1 MANVTKRKS
10 AGRPRGEAKYA
21 KNPFRANVIKH
32 TVSGTRMIYSSPTE
46 NDTFA
51 AVSRN
56 TGEDLGNLA
65 FGKRVKTDK
74 TQFMKLYADGVKM
87 FLGLKNPGIKVF
99 MLIYDILMSND
110 NYQADTVD
118 LVYNMLEDDI
128 RDKIGKTTFYKGI
141 KELKDVNFLA
151 PTLQE
156 GKFWINADYVFRG
169 DRLTLVNEY
178 IIADNEE
185 KLSNIT
191 PLETEMEEA
200 YKLELKEMNR
210 AAYEAANET
219 RLIIDKLDTKS

>member
-1 MANVTKRKS
+1 MANLVKKKS
-10 AGRPRGEAKYA
+10 AGRPKGEAKYA

-118 LVYNMLEDDI
+118 LVYNMLEDDV
-128 RDKIGKTTFYKGI
+128 RKKIGKTTFYKGI

-185 KLSNIT
+185 KLVSSYPT
-191 PLETEMEEA
+191 EKDMEDAYFRELEER
-200 YKLELKEMNR
+200 NR

-219 RLIIDKLDTKS
+219 RLIRDELDRR

>member
-200 YKLELKEMNR
+200 YKLEMKEMNR
-210 AAYEAANET
+210 VAYEAANET

>member
-200 YKLELKEMNR
+200 YKIEMKEMNR
-210 AAYEAANET
+210 VAYEAANET

>member
-1 MANVTKRKS
+1 MANIIKKKS
-10 AGRPRGEAKYA
+10 AGRPKGEAKYA

-51 AVSRN
+51 AVSRT

-99 MLIYDILMSND
+99 MLVYDILMSND

-118 LVYNMLEDDI
+118 LVYNMLDDSV
-128 RDKIGKTTFYKGI
+128 RDMIGKTTFYKGI

-178 IIADNEE
+178 ILSDNNQKLDSSASSNEE
-185 KLSNIT
+185 
-191 PLETEMEEA
+191 A
-200 YKLELKEMNR
+200 DYV
-210 AAYEAANET
+210 YQ
-219 RLIIDKLDTKS
+219 